1 MKIAVRRTPSTSQK
15 STGEPSWSLIRLV
28 APTGTTKKMPIAR
41 IRDSATVTPQTKP
54 PIGSGSSPSVGSI
67 CALAEIARARK
78 PIRSDSASATTP
90 RITGQ
95 RSARLRLAH
104 ETSGSEVTSISSSG
118 LRTATAQVETPRII
132 TPSSTAWP
140 PTGASRLATG
150 IPSGIRA
157 SARRGC
163 PSSAGT
169 ASTDGGLWTRSVT
182 VYSFGSAKA
191 SLSFPAPL
199 AAPPGGLALAPR
211 RATLEALNPATCV
224 EKLLLARVERMARR
238 ADLDVQLRLR
248 GARVEL
254 VPARAAN
261 VGEHVLGV
269 DPGLHHH

>member
-1 MKIAVRRTPSTSQK
+1 
-15 STGEPSWSLIRLV
+15 
-28 APTGTTKKMPIAR
+28 
-41 IRDSATVTPQTKP
+41 
-54 PIGSGSSPSVGSI
+54 
-67 CALAEIARARK
+67 
-78 PIRSDSASATTP
+78 
-90 RITGQ
+90 
-95 RSARLRLAH
+95 
-104 ETSGSEVTSISSSG
+104 
-118 LRTATAQVETPRII
+118 PRII

-269 DPGLHHH
+269 DPGLHASDVSGAPVRRHQPSGEPPDRCAGRRASPGGPGPSARGPRRRPRPGPHRAPPPRGCRGSRGRAARPVAAP